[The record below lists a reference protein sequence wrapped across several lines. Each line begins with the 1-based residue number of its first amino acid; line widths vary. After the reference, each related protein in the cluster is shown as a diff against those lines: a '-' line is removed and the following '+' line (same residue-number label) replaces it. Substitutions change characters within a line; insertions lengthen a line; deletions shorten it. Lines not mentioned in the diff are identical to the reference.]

1 MLVGRIGA
9 GRRLIGEL
17 VWEPGIDAVDVND
30 PQMLQV
36 LLLAPDEDFF
46 IDGDE
51 PMLQLPGMTADRL
64 GALALEGVC
73 GQSDLMGLP
82 EERVS
87 ELAQAANVQTGV
99 IVDWALHGSWLEQE
113 AATLEEV

>member
-1 MLVGRIGA
+1 M
-9 GRRLIGEL
+9 
-17 VWEPGIDAVDVND
+17 WEPGTDVAEVND
-30 PQMLQV
+30 PQVLQA
-36 LLLAPDEDFF
+36 LLLASDEDFF
-46 IDGDE
+46 IDEDE

-64 GALALEGVC
+64 GALALEGIC

-82 EERVS
+82 QEQVEK
-87 ELAQAANVQTGV
+87 LAQAADVQAGV